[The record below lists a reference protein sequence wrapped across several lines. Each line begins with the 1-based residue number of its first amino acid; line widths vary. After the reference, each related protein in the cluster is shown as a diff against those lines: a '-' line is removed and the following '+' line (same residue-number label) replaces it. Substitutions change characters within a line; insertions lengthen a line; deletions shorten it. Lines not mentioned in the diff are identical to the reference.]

1 MREWSERPPQAKT
14 GLEWALRSAFAGDL
28 LGWSGY
34 NVRVNAPAP
43 SKTSA
48 EERHSHR
55 HTQYAAEASGL
66 LVIAVLL
73 LILELVRYWQYIY
86 WSAR

>member
-1 MREWSERPPQAKT
+1 M
-14 GLEWALRSAFAGDL
+14 GHLRFFLSHNRL
-28 LGWSGY
+28 SGY
-34 NVRVNAPAP
+34 NVRVNAPVP
-43 SKTSA
+43 SKTSV

-55 HTQYAAEASGL
+55 QTQYAAEASGL

-73 LILELVRYWQYIY
+73 LMLELVRYWQYIH